1 MAFGRKKEDVFFT
14 MFKDFSNSLVIMGDN
29 FSKVINDYNNVER
42 LIADLKIAESECDV
56 KKHAIMEKL
65 NESFVTPFDRED
77 IICIAGQLDDI
88 ADYMEDIANKLL
100 IYDVKAL
107 RDDAV
112 EMGNLIVDS
121 IAQVKVIFEGL
132 ADSKKSDRT
141 KAAIIEINRLENIA
155 DAVFRRAIPK
165 LFKEENAIEIIKW
178 KDIYEGLEDA
188 IDACEHLADSVEG
201 VMMKNA

>member
-1 MAFGRKKEDVFFT
+1 
-14 MFKDFSNSLVIMGDN
+14 
-29 FSKVINDYNNVER
+29 
-42 LIADLKIAESECDV
+42 
-56 KKHAIMEKL
+56 
-65 NESFVTPFDRED
+65 
-77 IICIAGQLDDI
+77 
-88 ADYMEDIANKLL
+88 MEDIANKLL